1 MSAPDDDR
9 RHHPLNAGSRS
20 LARDPAIIYE
30 QKESTTCKGC
40 CHIEEMK
47 IGGVA
52 HEICSLGR
60 GYGKRCKRY
69 DEGKPVR
76 W

>member
-1 MSAPDDDR
+1 MSKDGKR
-9 RHHPLNAGSRS
+9 SPLNAGSRGM
-20 LARDPAIIYE
+20 ARNPADIYE

-40 CHIEEMK
+40 CHIDEMQ
-47 IGGVA
+47 IAGATV
-52 HEICSLGR
+52 EICSLGR

-69 DEGKPVR
+69 DERKPVR

>member
-1 MSAPDDDR
+1 MPDDKDI

-20 LARDPAIIYE
+20 LARNPADIYE
-30 QKESTTCKGC
+30 RQEATTCKGC
-40 CHIEEMK
+40 VHIVP
-47 IGGVA
+47 ISLAGVTT
-52 HEICSLGR
+52 ETCGIGR